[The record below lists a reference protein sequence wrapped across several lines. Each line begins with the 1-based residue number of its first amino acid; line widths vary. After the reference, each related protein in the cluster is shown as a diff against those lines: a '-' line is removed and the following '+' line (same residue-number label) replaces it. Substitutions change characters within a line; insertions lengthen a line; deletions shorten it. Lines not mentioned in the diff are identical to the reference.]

1 MEKRDLLGYVGFA
14 DSATALDVAREF
26 GVTEATAGMALLRLL
41 RQGLL
46 ERGIH
51 REVYT
56 YRLSVKGRVRLHYFR
71 ITGQA

>member
-14 DSATALDVAREF
+14 DPATAVDVAREF

-46 ERGIH
+46 ERGIDY
-51 REVYT
+51 EVYT
-56 YRLSVKGRVRLHYFR
+56 YRLSGKGRERLRYFLNLR
-71 ITGQA
+71 QP

>member
-14 DSATALDVAREF
+14 DSATAVDVTREF

-51 REVYT
+51 GEVYT
-56 YRLSVKGRVRLHYFR
+56 YRLSGKGCERLRYFLNHGR
-71 ITGQA
+71 P